1 MAQEPARFACTNRYF
16 SFTMEAIKKRLF
28 MRISLTSTPLRQI
41 SAGLKAEA
49 PLLIGVFPFGMIY
62 GALAIN
68 AGLPAGIAQAMSAV
82 VFGGSSQFIAT
93 RLIGSAAPAV
103 VIILT
108 IAVVNLRHAL
118 YSASVSPYLKKLSTL
133 WKVVLAYLL
142 TDEAYAVTITHF
154 SKNLP
159 EKDSHWFFLGAGLG
173 LWLTWQT
180 GTAAGIILGAIV
192 PASWSLDFTLA
203 LTFIALVIP
212 TLKDRP
218 ALAASLTAGITAVL
232 TYALPYSLWIIAAA
246 LAGIGAGLWM
256 EAKE

>member
-1 MAQEPARFACTNRYF
+1 MRTPSTTT
-16 SFTMEAIKKRLF
+16 SFQQF
-28 MRISLTSTPLRQI
+28 F
-41 SAGLKAEA
+41 AGLKAEA

-68 AGLPAGIAQAMSAV
+68 AGLPTSVAQAMSAV

-93 RLIGSAAPAV
+93 RLIGSAAPAA

-108 IAVVNLRHAL
+108 IAIVNLRHAL
-118 YSASVSPYLKKLSTL
+118 YSASVSPYLTKLSTA

-154 SKNLP
+154 SKDLP
-159 EKDSHWFFLGAGLG
+159 EKDRHWFFLGAGFG
-173 LWLTWQT
+173 LWFTWQT
-180 GTAAGIILGAIV
+180 GTASGILLGAIV
-192 PASWSLDFTLA
+192 PASWSLDFSLA

-218 ALAASLTAGITAVL
+218 ALAAALTAGLTAIL
-232 TYALPYSLWIIAAA
+232 TYSLPYSLWIIAAA
-246 LAGIGAGLWM
+246 LAGIAAGMWL
-256 EAKE
+256 EYKK

>member
-1 MAQEPARFACTNRYF
+1 MSN
-16 SFTMEAIKKRLF
+16 
-28 MRISLTSTPLRQI
+28 TSTTTSTNQFF
-41 SAGLKAEA
+41 AGLKAEA

-68 AGLPAGIAQAMSAV
+68 AGLPTSVAQAMSAV

-93 RLIGSAAPAV
+93 QLIGSAAPAA

-108 IAVVNLRHAL
+108 IAIINLRHAL
-118 YSASVSPYLKKLSTL
+118 YSASVSPYLTKLSTA

-154 SKNLP
+154 SKDLP
-159 EKDSHWFFLGAGLG
+159 ETDRHWFFLGAGFG
-173 LWLTWQT
+173 LWFTWQT
-180 GTAAGIILGAIV
+180 GTAAGILLGAIV
-192 PASWSLDFTLA
+192 PASWSLDFSLA

-218 ALAASLTAGITAVL
+218 ALAASLTAGLTAIL
-232 TYALPYSLWIIAAA
+232 TYSLPYSLWIIAAA
-246 LAGIGAGLWM
+246 LAGIAAGVWL
-256 EAKE
+256 EFKQ

>member
-1 MAQEPARFACTNRYF
+1 
-16 SFTMEAIKKRLF
+16 
-28 MRISLTSTPLRQI
+28 MRISITTSSPQQFL
-41 SAGLKAEA
+41 AGLKAEA

-68 AGLPAGIAQAMSAV
+68 AGLPAGIAQAMSAI
-82 VFGGSSQFIAT
+82 VFGGSSQFIAAQ
-93 RLIGSAAPAV
+93 LIGNVTPGL

-118 YSASVSPYLKKLSTL
+118 YSASVSPYLKKLSPL
-133 WKVVLAYLL
+133 WKIFLAYLL
-142 TDEAYAVTITHF
+142 TDEAYAVSIIHYT
-154 SKNLP
+154 KDLP
-159 EKDSHWFFLGAGLG
+159 ERDGHWFFLGAGLG

-218 ALAASLTAGITAVL
+218 ALAASLAAGLTAVL
-232 TYALPYSLWIIAAA
+232 TYSLPYSLWIILAA
-246 LAGIGAGLWM
+246 LVGIITGLWV
-256 EAKE
+256 EAKV

>member
-1 MAQEPARFACTNRYF
+1 
-16 SFTMEAIKKRLF
+16 
-28 MRISLTSTPLRQI
+28 MRISSTSTHIQQFL
-41 SAGLKAEA
+41 AGLKAEA

-68 AGLPAGIAQAMSAV
+68 AGIPAGAAQAMSAV
-82 VFGGSSQFIAT
+82 VFGGSSQFVAAN
-93 RLIGSAAPAV
+93 LIGTAAPSL

-108 IAVVNLRHAL
+108 IGVVNLRHTL
-118 YSASVSPYLKKLSTL
+118 YSASVGPYLEKLSPF
-133 WKVVLAYLL
+133 WKAILAYLL

-154 SKNLP
+154 NRNLP
-159 EKDSHWFFLGAGLG
+159 EREGHWFFLGAGLA

-180 GTAAGIILGAIV
+180 GTALGISIGAIV

-218 ALAASLTAGITAVL
+218 TLAAALAAGLTAVL
-232 TYALPYSLWIIAAA
+232 TYSLPFSLWIIIAA
-246 LAGIGAGLWM
+246 LAGIGVGLWL
-256 EAKE
+256 EAKG

>member
-1 MAQEPARFACTNRYF
+1 
-16 SFTMEAIKKRLF
+16 
-28 MRISLTSTPLRQI
+28 MRISTTNSSLQQFL
-41 SAGLKAEA
+41 AGLKAEG

-68 AGLPAGIAQAMSAV
+68 AGLPAGLAQAMSAV
-82 VFGGSSQFIAT
+82 VFGGSSQFIAAQ
-93 RLIGSAAPAV
+93 LIGNATPEL

-118 YSASVSPYLKKLSTL
+118 YSASVSPYLKKLTPV
-133 WKVVLAYLL
+133 WKIFLAYLL
-142 TDEAYAVTITHF
+142 TDEAYAVTIIHY
-154 SKNLP
+154 SKDFP
-159 EKDSHWFFLGAGLG
+159 EKDGHWFFLGAGLG

-212 TLKDRP
+212 SLKDRP
-218 ALAASLTAGITAVL
+218 ALVASLTAGLTAIM
-232 TYALPYSLWIIAAA
+232 TYSLPYSLWIILAA
-246 LAGIGAGLWM
+246 LVGILAGLWA
-256 EAKE
+256 EAKA